1 MGVCLIVASDFI
13 PVRLVD
19 GSSAHEGRVEIYHSG
34 QWGTIC
40 DDQWDD
46 ADAEV
51 VCRQLGLGGV
61 AKAWSQAYFG
71 EGSGPVLLDE
81 VRCTGNELSIEQCLK
96 SSWQEHNCGHKEDAG
111 VSCTPLADG
120 AIRLAGG
127 KGNHE
132 GRLEVLYN
140 GQWGTICDD
149 GWTELNTHVVCRQL
163 GFKNG
168 RSSSE
173 RYIEEARGPIWL
185 DDVSCSGKES
195 AILQCSKREWGRHDC
210 SHQEDVRLSCY
221 PDNDNHRISLATSR
235 RLPSE
240 AAQRPPAAAGVV
252 RCLCRH
258 HNRHLLLLRLLG
270 GLQDGP
276 MPCGLSTAALL
287 TATTPASP
295 TQTPASPFPIRLLRP
310 VPPFPAR
317 LLWQPGGERPAEVS
331 TAVAAA
337 LGDAGSG
344 PHTSKN
350 KLF

>member
-1 MGVCLIVASDFI
+1 MSNINLHLWIRDKGTAKQTPFSGLGLIPVYWSDVRCHGDEENILLCEKQIWQGGTCPHNMAAAVACSFSHASDFI

-19 GSSAHEGRVEIYHSG
+19 GSSAREGRVEVYHSG

-71 EGSGPVLLDE
+71 EGSGSVLLDE

-120 AIRLAGG
+120 AVRLAGG
-127 KGNHE
+127 KGSHK
-132 GRLEVLYN
+132 GRVEVLYN

-149 GWTELNTHVVCRQL
+149 GWTELNTHVVCQQL

-173 RYIEEARGPIWL
+173 HYLEETTGPIWL

-195 AILQCSKREWGRHDC
+195 AIVECSKKEWGNHDC
-210 SHQEDVRLSCY
+210 SHQEDVHLSCY
-221 PDNDNHRISLATSR
+221 PDNDSHRISL
-235 RLPSE
+235 
-240 AAQRPPAAAGVV
+240 G
-252 RCLCRH
+252 
-258 HNRHLLLLRLLG
+258 NLL
-270 GLQDGP
+270 
-276 MPCGLSTAALL
+276 
-287 TATTPASP
+287 
-295 TQTPASPFPIRLLRP
+295 
-310 VPPFPAR
+310 
-317 LLWQPGGERPAEVS
+317 
-331 TAVAAA
+331 
-337 LGDAGSG
+337 
-344 PHTSKN
+344 
-350 KLF
+350 